1 MLSSL
6 VLGVIL
12 GFALSIAP
20 GPIAVAFMKKAVV
33 GEFRPAFMLGLGAA
47 TMDILFNLL
56 AAFASSALVV
66 QLSNL
71 FQQNRWLSLLF
82 QIACVIVLIVLGI
95 RYSRQRH
102 IIAEERHVMEQEA
115 EQERRATK
123 LSHGS
128 PFFLGVMLA
137 ITNLATPT
145 FFPSMVA
152 AVSYLHA
159 EGFLM
164 RDMGSSV
171 LYALGFGIGTTVWF
185 IILLRFFAKHR
196 TKLSPGFIN
205 TMFKVA
211 GATFLAFAAFLVYN
225 VASSTL
231 WSRLF

>member
-6 VLGVIL
+6 ALGIIL

-33 GEFRPAFMLGLGAA
+33 GEYRPAFMTGLGAA
-47 TMDILFNLL
+47 SMDVLFNLL
-56 AAFASSALVV
+56 AAFASSALVI

-71 FQQNRWLSLLF
+71 FLRNRWLSLLF
-82 QIACVIVLIVLGI
+82 QIVCVAVLIVLGV
-95 RYSRQRH
+95 RYFRQQH
-102 IIAEERHVMEQEA
+102 NIAEERHVMEQEA
-115 EQERRATK
+115 EQEQRARK
-123 LSHGS
+123 FSHGS

-164 RDMGSSV
+164 RDIGSSV
-171 LYALGFGIGTTVWF
+171 LYAVGFGIGTTVWF
-185 IILLRFFAKHR
+185 IILLRFFVKHR
-196 TKLSPGFIN
+196 TKLSPTFIN

-211 GATFLAFAAFLVYN
+211 GATFLLFAAFLVYN

-231 WSRLF
+231 WGRLF